1 MSESCRIHLLRIRRP
16 HLRMNTF
23 VGLAELTFAP
33 RFAQNAAFPRNIF
46 AVFGL
51 RSLFFIL
58 REAMTRSELG
68 ACRRCECSSFLNLGE
83 PNAQLKIL
91 EFLL

>member
-16 HLRMNTF
+16 HLTMNTF
-23 VGLAELTFAP
+23 VGLAETCAP
-33 RFAQNAAFPRNIF
+33 RFAQNAPFPRNIF

-68 ACRRCECSSFLNLGE
+68 ACRRCECSSFLNFGE
-83 PNAQLKIL
+83 PNAQFKIL
-91 EFLL
+91 EFFV